1 MQPIILDLFKNQRK
15 YLSTFLRV
23 ILKNYYYEKGSV
35 IELNNYL
42 LDKLLDAASENNE
55 EELNWSFLNAEYL
68 KLLDIFPFV
77 KRFVTSDLFK
87 FSDYFVDYMILQL
100 NSSPYES
107 IELFQIAMNSKKS
120 NEKNLSY
127 RIEEK
132 CIKFIV
138 NAYNKL
144 SQNTEDNKQIKMS
157 ILKLFDKLLCDYR
170 FTKSTDMILEELL

>member
-1 MQPIILDLFKNQRK
+1 MKPIILDLFKNQRK

-23 ILKNYYYEKGSV
+23 ILKNYYYDNDNV
-35 IELNNYL
+35 IVINNYL
-42 LDKLLDAASENNE
+42 LDKLLDAASKDNE
-55 EELNWSFLNAEYL
+55 EELNWRFLNAEYL
-68 KLLDIFPFV
+68 KLLDIYPFV
-77 KRFVTSDLFK
+77 KRFVKSDLFK
-87 FSDYFVDYMILQL
+87 FSDYFVDYMISQL
-100 NSSPYES
+100 NSFPYKS

-144 SQNTEDNKQIKMS
+144 SQNTEDNRHIKMS

-170 FTKSTDMILEELL
+170 FTKSTDMVLEELL